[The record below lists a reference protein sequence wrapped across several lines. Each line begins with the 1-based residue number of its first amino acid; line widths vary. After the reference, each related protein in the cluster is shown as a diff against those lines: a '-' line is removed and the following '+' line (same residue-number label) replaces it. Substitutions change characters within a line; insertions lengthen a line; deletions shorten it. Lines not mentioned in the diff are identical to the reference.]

1 LIRSYKSAF
10 ILLFLVLL
18 VVTVFAVAFNAY
30 RRAAEVSLELSARTL
45 AEISEK
51 AIQRTISIFDAARAD
66 LEVDAVVLGAGD
78 IVSDQDELLRL
89 FWRQTQLTPQILA
102 VFVGDRQGSFV
113 QARKLPQPVTRVI
126 DRSTGAPRERLIYRD
141 SDYRP
146 IAHITGDAAFD
157 PRARPWYGVAK
168 PDGRVRVSQ
177 VYRFSSTQELGV
189 TAVLALPGGEK
200 AVRAVLGADIGLDSL
215 SDFLAELNVAK
226 GGVAMIVDGDDRLVA
241 FPQQLRLKTA
251 SVAQD
256 EGPPP
261 VSALSDQRLVDAYL
275 AAKAGGT
282 RPVRVGGRGPGFSRL
297 DGASYIAHVA
307 GFPAPLRDWRL
318 FLVVPQS
325 SLLSAAHR
333 LLSESVV
340 ISLIILAAAIF
351 AVYMLAARFF
361 EPVQR
366 LARNTQLIREL
377 RFAQVQP
384 VRSRFREIQIMN
396 DAICRMEQTLKAVAK
411 LVPADLA
418 RQWAQSD
425 EDLGSRGEVRELT
438 LFFAGLPSL
447 SQVYRRLTLERLM
460 QALTG
465 RLELHTRVIV
475 REGGTVDKFMGD
487 RVVAFWGA
495 PLPVQNGPER
505 ACRTAIQCQRIDQ
518 EESHQRGVLAE
529 LPPSLFAIHSGP
541 AIVGNIGSALRLTR
555 TVLGENVELVAEVE
569 RLNQRYGT
577 RILVTGAA
585 RQEIAEGFWWRKVD
599 VLSLPDLELDIE
611 LFELIEERSV
621 PLGAAKE
628 AFIARYE
635 AGLAHVLAAEWEPA
649 RTIFEELRREYPAD
663 LSVDL
668 MLRRCVSRGTGT
680 STPLKVGLSVW
691 GQS

>member
-30 RRAAEVSLELSARTL
+30 RRAAQVSLDLSARTL
-45 AEISEK
+45 AEISDR
-51 AIQRTISIFDAARAD
+51 AIQRTIDIFDAARAD
-66 LEVDAVVLGAGD
+66 IEVDAVVSGTGD
-78 IVSDQDELLRL
+78 IIADQDELLRL
-89 FWRQTQLTPQILA
+89 FWKQAQLTPQILSI
-102 VFVGDRQGSFV
+102 FVGDRRGSFV
-113 QARKLPQPVTRVI
+113 QARKLPQLVTRVI
-126 DRSTGAPRERLIYRD
+126 DRSGDVSGERLVYRD
-141 SDYRP
+141 SGYRP

-157 PRARPWYGVAK
+157 PRTRRWYAVAK
-168 PDGRVRVSQ
+168 ADGRVRLSQ
-177 VYRFSSTQELGV
+177 VYPFSSTQELGV
-189 TAVLALPGGEK
+189 TAVLALPGPDNT
-200 AVRAVLGADIGLDSL
+200 VRAVLGADIGLDSL
-215 SDFLAELNVAK
+215 SDFLADLNVAK

-241 FPQQLRLKTA
+241 FPHQLRM
-251 SVAQD
+251 
-256 EGPPP
+256 EGAPHMRDQEPPP
-261 VSALSDQRLVDAYL
+261 VSALSDRGLVDAYQ
-275 AAKAGGT
+275 AAKAGGAG
-282 RPVRVGGRGPGFSRL
+282 PVRVGGSAPGSSRL
-297 DGASYIAHVA
+297 DGARYIANLA
-307 GFPAPLRDWRL
+307 AFPAPLDDWKL
-318 FLVVPQS
+318 FIVVPQS
-325 SLLSAAHR
+325 SMLSAAHR

-377 RFAQVQP
+377 RFAQIEP
-384 VRSRFREIQIMN
+384 VRSRFREIEIMN

-418 RQWAQSD
+418 RRWAQSD
-425 EDLGSRGEVRELT
+425 EDLGAHGEVRELT

-460 QALTG
+460 QALTA

-475 REGGTVDKFMGD
+475 REGGTVDKFLGD

-495 PLPVQNGPER
+495 PLLVQDGPER

-518 EESHQRGVLAE
+518 EEGHQRGAAAE

-555 TVLGENVELVAEVE
+555 TVLGENVELAAEVE

-585 RQEIAEGFWWRKVD
+585 RQEVAEGYWWRKVD
-599 VLSLPDLELDIE
+599 VLFLPDLELDIE
-611 LFELIEERSV
+611 LFELIEERAV
-621 PLGAAKE
+621 PLSAAKE
-628 AFIARYE
+628 VFIARYE
-635 AGLAHVLAAEWEPA
+635 EGLDHVLAAEWEPA
-649 RTIFEELRREYPAD
+649 RTIFEALQREYPAD
-663 LSVDL
+663 LSVGL
-668 MLRRCVSRGTGT
+668 MLRRCLSPEMGTRT
-680 STPLKVGLSVW
+680 ALRVE
-691 GQS
+691 